1 MSDYDTVCYMTIPE
15 YYFPLHL
22 PVLIGGGGGLVQ
34 MVGKVEGVFGF
45 EERGIIVSKL

>member
-22 PVLIGGGGGLVQ
+22 PVLIGGGGGF
-34 MVGKVEGVFGF
+34 GSNGWKSRGGVWIRR
-45 EERGIIVSKL
+45 ERYHC